1 MACLNGDQNRTS
13 GRSRTIFQLLSD
25 KGYDRGNVEIWRGRM
40 QYRRRLLFHGIALFL
55 IGLLTG
61 LAEQH
66 FTNVRMAL
74 AAHLEGVM
82 NGIFLLA
89 VGAIWNEVRLSS
101 LLSKIAYW
109 ALLCGTYGNWVV
121 TTTAAIFGTA
131 ALSPITAAGH
141 SAATGRKFSSPR
153 DLSSSDLPS
162 S

>member
-1 MACLNGDQNRTS
+1 
-13 GRSRTIFQLLSD
+13 
-25 KGYDRGNVEIWRGRM
+25 M

-121 TTTAAIFGTA
+121 TTTAAILGTA

-141 SAATGRKFSSPR
+141 SAATGQEVLVTTGFVFIGLAIILASSLLLWGLR
-153 DLSSSDLPS
+153 GNVKALPS
-162 S
+162 RDER